1 MLRLIKLF
9 FWQYGDQLLPLT
21 KMAVENLINGSC
33 LSFSPSNWYFNAS
46 SHYCFYWD
54 ILLFFIWIN
63 FYRNLFTGNYN
74 SSVSVSMGMLWC
86 WTYLFFFD
94 TWCFLCCCSPRLGKY
109 YSSNLQSLSSSATF
123 GFFRFKILMSFFRD
137 NTECICRLKLGC
149 FSTFQLL
156 IFWLPKCLFCLFSHA
171 DFRLSAICSIFLPSP
186 YMSTFEFFLLPILI
200 TSRRFWSPHVL

>member
-1 MLRLIKLF
+1 MLHRITASIEIF
-9 FWQYGDQLLPLT
+9 CYFSYGS
-21 KMAVENLINGSC
+21 I
-33 LSFSPSNWYFNAS
+33 
-46 SHYCFYWD
+46 
-54 ILLFFIWIN
+54 
-63 FYRNLFTGNYN
+63 FTGISLQEIIIVQFRCPWVCCDVGPIY
-74 SSVSVSMGMLWC
+74 
-86 WTYLFFFD
+86 FFY

-123 GFFRFKILMSFFRD
+123 GFFRFKILMSFFTD
-137 NTECICRLKLGC
+137 NTECTCCLKLGC

>member
-1 MLRLIKLF
+1 MVPAFHFHLLIDISMLHRI
-9 FWQYGDQLLPLT
+9 T
-21 KMAVENLINGSC
+21 TSIEI
-33 LSFSPSNWYFNAS
+33 
-46 SHYCFYWD
+46 
-54 ILLFFIWIN
+54 

-86 WTYLFFFD
+86 WTYLFFY

-123 GFFRFKILMSFFRD
+123 GFFRFKILMSFFTD
-137 NTECICRLKLGC
+137 NTECTCRLKLGC

-200 TSRRFWSPHVL
+200 TSCRFWSPHVL